1 MRSYKAR
8 ITSLEARIEEITDSL
23 TEFHDVAVRADLK
36 QTHPALYTRLREIC
50 CNQAWKADAAN
61 LPSSPKTDV
70 SNISGIEDTAQV
82 CNDDLSHQN
91 LPIFGIVISNEY
103 NDRSISGSPS
113 SRHAQSQT
121 SPIHR
126 SVDGEEFLQ
135 TALLRLRDIE
145 RPLGQSVPI
154 INSFHEKDFVR
165 RLHRSSLEHAYRLFL
180 DNHSDPNVTY
190 RIFRLVPF
198 IRDKDTMSP
207 YFQKLVQ
214 AGEAEPLEIDCLPF
228 YSIGGAGTHYRRTD
242 EFGHPI
248 YPHNCRLPK
257 RLLGI
262 PPGIK
267 TACKNT
273 TSDEYQNHLKLFGLD
288 GEWFDCQDVEG
299 YLKHMGVALDQ
310 SSSFAEIYV
319 TTPHTPTSHS
329 LADGEQNRGS
339 REGSNDTLSKDDGSV
354 WKDLSLEVDD
364 TSSGIKSNFNSITS
378 AEGR

>member
-70 SNISGIEDTAQV
+70 SNVSGIEDTAQV

-273 TSDEYQNHLKLFGLD
+273 TSVEYQNHLKLFGLD

-319 TTPHTPTSHS
+319 TTPDTPTSHS
-329 LADGEQNRGS
+329 LADGEHNRSS

-354 WKDLSLEVDD
+354 WNDLSLEVDN
-364 TSSGIKSNFNSITS
+364 TLSGIKSNFNSMTS
-378 AEGR
+378 TEGC

>member
-1 MRSYKAR
+1 RRSQVRRAQRTYRLKKEATVRSYMAR

-23 TEFHDVAVRADLK
+23 TELHDIAVRADLE

-50 CNQAWKADAAN
+50 CNQAGKADAAN
-61 LPSSPKTDV
+61 LPSLPKTAV
-70 SNISGIEDTAQV
+70 SNIAGIEDTAQV

-103 NDRSISGSPS
+103 NDRSISSI
-113 SRHAQSQT
+113 
-121 SPIHR
+121 PI
-126 SVDGEEFLQ
+126 V
-135 TALLRLRDIE
+135 
-145 RPLGQSVPI
+145 
-154 INSFHEKDFVR
+154 NSFHEKDFVR

-190 RIFRLVPF
+190 RMFRLVPV
-198 IRDKDTMSP
+198 IRDKDRMSP

-242 EFGHPI
+242 EFGLPI

-262 PPGIK
+262 PPSIK
-267 TACKNT
+267 SACKNT
-273 TSDEYQNHLKLFGLD
+273 TSDEYQNHLRLFGLD

-319 TTPHTPTSHS
+319 TTPSTPTSHS
-329 LADGEQNRGS
+329 LADGEQNRVS
-339 REGSNDTLSKDDGSV
+339 REGSNDTLSKDDGSIV
-354 WKDLSLEVDD
+354 LLKGLVILGRAPGFKRSSVEAAFLSSL
-364 TSSGIKSNFNSITS
+364 TSVAYNT
-378 AEGR
+378 EED